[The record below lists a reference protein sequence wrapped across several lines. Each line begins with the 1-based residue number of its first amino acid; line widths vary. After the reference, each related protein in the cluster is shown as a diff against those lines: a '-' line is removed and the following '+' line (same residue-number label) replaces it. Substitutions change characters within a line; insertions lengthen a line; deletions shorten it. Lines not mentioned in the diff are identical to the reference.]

1 MLLKLDSPTVSGKRI
16 WYNRSRERAGFGE
29 MFHEVMTS
37 TVVSIFHVRFYRRSH
52 GDNSPFDGRGRVLAH
67 AYFPENGR
75 IHFDE
80 DEYYHEKDQ
89 GINLLWVAVHEI
101 GHAIGLH
108 HSNVRGTI
116 MWPSYGGYKEN
127 LRLHSDDIAGIQS
140 LYGMW
145 IILRVESFLLF

>member
-1 MLLKLDSPTVSGKRI
+1 M
-16 WYNRSRERAGFGE
+16 Y
-29 MFHEVMTS
+29 FHFVY
-37 TVVSIFHVRFYRRSH
+37 VRFYRGSH

-80 DEYYHEKDQ
+80 DERYSEGNDG

-101 GHAIGLH
+101 GHAIGLE

-116 MWPSYGGYKEN
+116 MWPSYGGYKPN
-127 LRLHSDDIAGIQS
+127 LSLHRDDIKGIQS
-140 LYGMW
+140 LYGM
-145 IILRVESFLLF
+145 